1 MTKDNKTFGQLTQ
14 EKQNQNR
21 FPIKRNEMVLEE
33 MEKWKVAQINE
44 KRCCFSDGIVS
55 LPISHPYLHEI
66 VQFKKDKKQKNK
78 SFLQEEN
85 HKLIQMEKFF
95 LDQKQEFRFI
105 RAWYNKNRHFI
116 ILTR

>member
-1 MTKDNKTFGQLTQ
+1 MTKK
-14 EKQNQNR
+14 
-21 FPIKRNEMVLEE
+21 
-33 MEKWKVAQINE
+33 
-44 KRCCFSDGIVS
+44 CCFSDGIVS

-105 RAWYNKNRHFI
+105 RA
-116 ILTR
+116 